1 MEGCGAAADGPSRG
15 ILLTLGVVAFIVAVA
30 LGTFLAHRSPEGANP
45 ASVTVR
51 TLAPADR

>member
-30 LGTFLAHRSPEGANP
+30 LGTFLAHRSPEGATP